1 MRRVD
6 AVTLLLALGL
16 TGCRPEEQTDP
27 LPPVDQLSFYF
38 PIGIATT
45 RVTGTATLLVASSN
59 FDLRYSAEQGG
70 TLLSIDHQGP
80 SGSDRLLDGVRIPS
94 YAGAVAVADEATCP
108 GIGAGASALVASRFD
123 DTLYRFGILPGDG
136 SLSCGPGCTRR
147 TGGDPFAVTVA
158 CRSDGGRRTAY
169 VGWLDPPE
177 STRGSGAGAWVTEV
191 DLDDPL
197 APSRAVDV
205 GDGPI
210 RSMAY
215 DAETDRL
222 WLASQSSGARALL
235 HSVALSDPRWVGG
248 PAPWEAVDTVD
259 LFPEVW
265 GAELRSIALGSP
277 IPGAPRRLYATARLY
292 DAESQGSSGE
302 RPGGDIGGALV
313 VLDVTDG
320 ADGRPAV
327 VVRGVVPLGPSV
339 GDVAIVRRAPPLRDV
354 VVATVLD
361 GDLLFVYDA
370 ETEAVARIIAHD
382 PLGLPLLGDQPMALA
397 VDQPSPGTA
406 AWVYVAAFGGHSV
419 TRFLL
424 DPADPSA
431 APTLLPIGGLVP

>member
-6 AVTLLLALGL
+6 AVAVLLALGL
-16 TGCRPEEQTDP
+16 VGCRPEEQTDP
-27 LPPVDQLSFYF
+27 LPPLDQLSFYF
-38 PIGIATT
+38 PIGLATT
-45 RVTGTATLLVASSN
+45 QVAGQTTLLVASSN
-59 FDLRYSAEQGG
+59 FDLRYSADEGG

-80 SGSDRLLDGVRIPS
+80 LGSDRLRGAARIAS
-94 YAGAVAVADEATCP
+94 YAGAVAVADEVTCP

-123 DTLYRFGILPGDG
+123 DSLYRFGILPDG

-158 CRSDGGRRTAY
+158 CRSDQTRRTVY

-177 STRGSGAGAWVTEV
+177 STRGSGAGAWVTEL
-191 DLDDPL
+191 DLDNPL
-197 APSRAVDV
+197 KPPRAVDV

-210 RSMAY
+210 SSMAY

-235 HSVALSDPRWVGG
+235 HSVALFDPRWVDG

-259 LFPEVW
+259 LFPDVW
-265 GAELRSIALGSP
+265 GAELRSLALGSP
-277 IPGAPRRLYATARLY
+277 VPGAPRRLYASVRLY
-292 DAESQGSSGE
+292 DAESQASTGD

-313 VLDVTDG
+313 VLDVTEG
-320 ADGRPAV
+320 TDGRPAV

-339 GDVAIVRRAPPLRDV
+339 GDVAVVRRAAPLRDV

-370 ETEAVARIIAHD
+370 ETEAVARIIGHD
-382 PLGLPLLGDQPMALA
+382 SLGLPLLGDQPIALA
-397 VDQPSPGTA
+397 VDQDLPGTP

-431 APTLLPIGGLVP
+431 APTLMPIGGLVP